1 MGVLRDYQTYA
12 VKKAFDAIQIPDCS
26 SIVAAPTGVGKSHMI
41 AALIKMI
48 YETWPNYPTKV
59 LSLVHVKE
67 LIEQNV
73 SKLKEHYPE
82 ATIGIYSSGLGK
94 KDLHFPITFAGIAS
108 IFRMAQE
115 IGPIDIV
122 IVDECHLI
130 GTKNGSMYV
139 SFLRALKILN
149 PNLRL
154 IGFTA
159 TPYRV
164 GLGLLTEGELFNDI
178 CCDMTTLEA
187 FNWFID
193 EGYLCPLVPVPADNE
208 FDDEG
213 IKVVSGDYSVKD
225 QDAKLNQK
233 DKNNAVV
240 DEIIRRGKDRHSW
253 LVFGVS
259 VSHVEHLHE
268 LFVQKGISS
277 TFVHSKMKDDER
289 DQRLLDYKAGK
300 YKVMINNGI
309 LTTGFDH
316 PALDLIAVVRLIR
329 SPGLWVQIL
338 GRGTRPL
345 YLHGIDLSTKSGR
358 LEAIG
363 NSEKRDCLVIDFGG
377 NTMRLGCIND
387 VVMPKKKG
395 KGSGGAPVR
404 LCECGIMI
412 HASLTECPH
421 CGQQYARDPVSKL
434 DNKASTHELIA
445 KKKREPIKEPDP
457 IIVKINVDTIV
468 YNVHSGRGAKPD
480 SLRAVYNAGLS
491 QYSCYLCFD
500 HPEQSMA
507 WLKARR
513 WWRQHVANT
522 PYADLEV
529 PKSVAEALSR
539 TDEISI
545 PKSIEVDIASKFK
558 NIVQFDFNSKVL
570 NT

>member
-1 MGVLRDYQTYA
+1 MGILRDYQDYA
-12 VKKAFDAIQIPDCS
+12 VNAAYKALQKTDCA

-48 YETWPNYPTKV
+48 FEAYPNYPTRV

-67 LIEQNV
+67 LIQQN
-73 SKLKEHYPE
+73 SDKLKEHYPE
-82 ATIGIYSSGLGK
+82 AAVGIYSSGLGQ
-94 KDLHFPITFAGIAS
+94 KDLHYPITFAGIAS
-108 IFRMAQE
+108 IFRQAQA
-115 IGPIDIV
+115 IGRIDV
-122 IVDECHLI
+122 VLVDECHLI
-130 GTKNGSMYV
+130 GTKSGSMYI
-139 SFLRALKILN
+139 SFLRALKVLN
-149 PNLRL
+149 PQLRL

-159 TPYRV
+159 TPFRV
-164 GLGLLTEGELFNDI
+164 GLGLLTEGDLFDDI
-178 CCDMTTLEA
+178 CCDMTTMEA

-193 EGYLCPLVPVPADNE
+193 QGYLCPLIPVPADNE

-233 DKNNAVV
+233 DKNEAVV
-240 DEIIRRGKDRHSW
+240 DEIIRRGKHRKSW
-253 LVFGVS
+253 LLFGVS

-268 LFVQKGISS
+268 LLIAKGISA

-300 YKVMINNGI
+300 YQAMVNNGI

-345 YLHGIDLSTKSGR
+345 YLHGIDLSTQKGR

-363 NSEKRDCLVIDFGG
+363 NSEKTDCLVIDFGG

-395 KGSGGAPVR
+395 KGGGSAPVR
-404 LCECGIMI
+404 LCDCGVMI
-412 HASLTECPH
+412 HASLTVCPH
-421 CGQQYARDPVSKL
+421 CGQEFARDLVSKI
-434 DNKASTHELIA
+434 DSKAGTQELIA
-445 KKKREPIKEPDP
+445 KKKRETPKEPEP
-457 IIVKINVDTIV
+457 VLVKVNVDTIT
-468 YNVHSGRGAKPD
+468 YNIHSGRGSKPD
-480 SLRAVYNAGLS
+480 SLKAGYNAGLM

-500 HPEQSMA
+500 HPKGSIP
-507 WLKARR
+507 WLNARK
-513 WWRQHVANT
+513 WWRDHVANT
-522 PYADLEV
+522 PYADLEPPYSTQEAHSRTNEIRI
-529 PKSVAEALSR
+529 PKSV
-539 TDEISI
+539 EIN
-545 PKSIEVDIASKFK
+545 IASKFK
-558 NIVQFDFNSKVL
+558 NIVQFDFNNKVF
-570 NT
+570 